1 MVTSILPVNN
11 TLFKAAALFSALHF
25 PLERSTEQAD
35 ESGNYSFLLRKF
47 FHIRSLGGVYQS
59 WPTDISST
67 WHGNRKQKSGR
78 AGDYR
83 EQGHAICSCQEDV
96 VRGTVQCPPRARCES
111 WLINMPASQPEAG
124 TGSQHRREKG
134 ERGQEEV
141 RRENKVLASHP
152 VAGNFCCS
160 KNSIQLTSLQRHV
173 KAICITRQ
181 TENTWFRALKLWILE
196 RYDHIS

>member
-96 VRGTVQCPPRARCES
+96 VRGTVQCPPRAWCEN
-111 WLINMPASQPEAG
+111 WLSTCLPVSLRQGRDPSTEEKRG
-124 TGSQHRREKG
+124 REDRRKWG
-134 ERGQEEV
+134 ERTKCWQV
-141 RRENKVLASHP
+141 TLLQAVSAAPKTISNWQASRDMWRPFVLP
-152 VAGNFCCS
+152 D
-160 KNSIQLTSLQRHV
+160 K
-173 KAICITRQ
+173 
-181 TENTWFRALKLWILE
+181 LKTL
-196 RYDHIS
+196 DSGP